1 MTDRLDEIRSRAE
14 AATPGPWGVF
24 AKRGGDVCEV
34 LDAHHDQVCRMYAY
48 DEDTLADATFI
59 AHARED
65 IPYLLAEVEQ
75 LPRRLAATD
84 EECDRLMD
92 LYLAQRREHNKAVA
106 EVERLRAAL
115 TDVSFRCERC
125 ELDFAADGIDARNR
139 CHQCH
144 NDVHFGQPTVQWNPI
159 LGDIGNTTITKGGES

>member
-1 MTDRLDEIRSRAE
+1 MSDEKNPERWEQIRAWEKEENVAYWRDVQNDTE
-14 AATPGPWGVF
+14 AQQAL
-24 AKRGGDVCEV
+24 KDVGLV
-34 LDAHHDQVCRMYAY
+34 
-48 DEDTLADATFI
+48 
-59 AHARED
+59 
-65 IPYLLAEVEQ
+65 
-75 LPRRLAATD
+75 AAD

-159 LGDIGNTTITKGGES
+159 LDDIGNTTITKGGES